1 MSFSIGVLLGVIFK
15 RHRKPRLV
23 LFREELKKR
32 QKEAIVLY
40 QYPAKAL
47 FCILCIVVFMAAMH
61 WLAGELQA

>member
-23 LFREELKKR
+23 QFREELKKK
-32 QKEAIVLY
+32 QKEVVTLY

-47 FCILCIVVFMAAMH
+47 FCILCIVVFIASMH
-61 WLAGELQA
+61 WLSG